1 MPDTP
6 ARRGRSSLASRLY
19 CILLF
24 LYINVSLYL
33 MIGKILG
40 FWLVN
45 WHVIWSCINRSESCI
60 HRLVFVCMYVCS
72 FLLPVQRSRRQS
84 WDKFVI
90 NCFGVWY
97 NLYLA
102 IRRLYHPR
110 LRLGWYSHLIARY
123 KLYHTPKQLITNS
136 TYATKGHVAYCW
148 PFSSHSYHT
157 RGYNG
162 IFPTTFLVYGSAI
175 YPQWMTFNYGLGGR
189 LGKVKRTFMLR
200 GSRLTWG
207 STCPLG
213 QVNLHILLVLGY
225 KIFSI
230 PALALCLKCEHAL
243 LRASNVLDLA
253 LLVIK

>member
-1 MPDTP
+1 MLISINKELIIPFGVIIYEYHDYETGTLLYSCWNIAYSDTVT
-6 ARRGRSSLASRLY
+6 
-19 CILLF
+19 
-24 LYINVSLYL
+24 INYL

-60 HRLVFVCMYVCS
+60 NLLVFVCMYVCS

-123 KLYHTPKQLITNS
+123 KLYHTPKQLITN
-136 TYATKGHVAYCW
+136 
-148 PFSSHSYHT
+148 
-157 RGYNG
+157 
-162 IFPTTFLVYGSAI
+162 II
-175 YPQWMTFNYGLGGR
+175 
-189 LGKVKRTFMLR
+189 
-200 GSRLTWG
+200 
-207 STCPLG
+207 
-213 QVNLHILLVLGY
+213 I
-225 KIFSI
+225 
-230 PALALCLKCEHAL
+230 
-243 LRASNVLDLA
+243 
-253 LLVIK
+253 

>member
-1 MPDTP
+1 MELSEKI
-6 ARRGRSSLASRLY
+6 GY
-19 CILLF
+19 IYLLF
-24 LYINVSLYL
+24 ETEDIYLYL

-60 HRLVFVCMYVCS
+60 NLLVFVCMYVCS

-123 KLYHTPKQLITNS
+123 KLYHTPKQLITNIVYHITLSSFEIGKRIS
-136 TYATKGHVAYCW
+136 TKL
-148 PFSSHSYHT
+148 HSEK
-157 RGYNG
+157 
-162 IFPTTFLVYGSAI
+162 
-175 YPQWMTFNYGLGGR
+175 R
-189 LGKVKRTFMLR
+189 LGL
-200 GSRLTWG
+200 
-207 STCPLG
+207 
-213 QVNLHILLVLGY
+213 QNLHR
-225 KIFSI
+225 
-230 PALALCLKCEHAL
+230 EM
-243 LRASNVLDLA
+243 
-253 LLVIK
+253 